1 MAPKAKAKAKAPPP
15 PTLYGEFERVEFVER
30 EAFFMRHLQLG
41 KAREEAEKAW
51 DEAEKVQLPCGKIA
65 AELRRY
71 FVSSSP

>member
-1 MAPKAKAKAKAPPP
+1 MAPKAKGKAKAKAPPP
-15 PTLYGEFERVEFVER
+15 PTERVEFVER
-30 EAFFMRHLQLG
+30 EAFFMHHLQLG
-41 KAREEAEKAW
+41 KTREEAEKAW